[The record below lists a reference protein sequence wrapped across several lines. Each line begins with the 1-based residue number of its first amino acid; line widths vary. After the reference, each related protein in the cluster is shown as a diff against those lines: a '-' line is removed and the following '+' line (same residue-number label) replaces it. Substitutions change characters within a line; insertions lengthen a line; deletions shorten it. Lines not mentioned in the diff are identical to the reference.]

1 MYETN
6 DHRPAAKNPKPLSI
20 RLPEIVPDAKAIYVH
35 SVCSALIDSRFGPGR
50 SRPLAIRLSE
60 WPEIED
66 ALFYDVTLTGPSPSY
81 TILPDSEMARRYS
94 EDIIRKAL
102 TPPNPFTTIIYIR
115 PEHPSNQGR
124 GSP

>member
-6 DHRPAAKNPKPLSI
+6 EHRRNAIRPKPLSI
-20 RLPEIVPDAKAIYVH
+20 RLPAIVPDEKVLYID

-50 SRPLAIRLSE
+50 SRPLITRLSE
-60 WPEIED
+60 WPELED
-66 ALFYDVTLTGPSPSY
+66 ATFYDATLTGPSPSY
-81 TILPDSEMARRYS
+81 TILPNSEMARRYS

-102 TPPNPFTTIIYIR
+102 TPPNPYTTIIHIR
-115 PEHPSNQGR
+115 PDHSPTQGR